1 MGVERAGVVSD
12 AYACRAA
19 SCNGIRLRRPSTALA
34 MALPS
39 ARTASAFR
47 CALGLSL
54 SVCQRPQQIADAF
67 KLLHMLCCATV
78 GHILSRSLQALSRL
92 RVRLG
97 VHAQGPAKADLEA
110 VEL

>member
-1 MGVERAGVVSD
+1 M
-12 AYACRAA
+12 A
-19 SCNGIRLRRPSTALA
+19 SSECL
-34 MALPS
+34 
-39 ARTASAFR
+39 
-47 CALGLSL
+47 
-54 SVCQRPQQIADAF
+54 

-78 GHILSRSLQALSRL
+78 GHTLSRSLQALSRP